1 MVECT
6 GAAGVGSPVGAA
18 IERREATEERVDIIL
33 PVAGLGTRLRP
44 QTWTKPK
51 PLVAVAGK
59 PMLAHVL
66 DRVLPL
72 QPERLIFITGFLGDQ
87 IEAWA
92 RATYDLPVEFV
103 VQPEMKGQT
112 DAIIRTRGLAPDDAL
127 ILFPDMLFEADFSVL
142 DGIAADV
149 VMFTKEVEDPSAL
162 GIALVEEGRIVKL
175 IEKPKEPISK
185 LAVIG
190 IYYIKRM
197 AALYAAIEEQMQ
209 RGLSLKNEYFIAD
222 AIQLMIDGGA
232 HVVAAPVTEWED
244 CGNIETLLATNRYL
258 LEREPP
264 PVVERAGS
272 AIIQPSFVAADAT
285 IEQAVVG
292 PFASIGPGAV
302 VRSAVVRDAI
312 LDEGA
317 QVEAAIVE
325 HSVLG
330 RRAQVCGHARR
341 VNAGD
346 DATLL
351 L

>member
-1 MVECT
+1 M
-6 GAAGVGSPVGAA
+6 
-18 IERREATEERVDIIL
+18 ATEERVDIIL

-72 QPERLIFITGFLGDQ
+72 QPQRLIFITGFLGDQ

-92 RATYDLPVEFV
+92 RATSDVPVEFV
-103 VQPEMKGQT
+103 VQPEMRGQT
-112 DAIIRTRGLAPDDAL
+112 DAIIRTRDLNPDDAL

-142 DGIAADV
+142 DGVDADV
-149 VMFTKEVEDPSAL
+149 VMFTKEVEDPSSL

-190 IYYIKRM
+190 IYYVKEM
-197 AALYAAIEEQMQ
+197 DKLYDAIDEQMR

-244 CGNIETLLATNRYL
+244 CGNIETLLATNRFL

-264 PVVERAGS
+264 PVVERNGS
-272 AIIQPSFVAADAT
+272 AVIQPSFVAADAVV
-285 IEQAVVG
+285 EQSVVG
-292 PFASIGPGAV
+292 PYASIGPGAV

-312 LDEGA
+312 LDEEA
-317 QVEAAIVE
+317 RVEEAVVE

-330 RRAQVCGHARR
+330 RRAQVRGHARR

-346 DATLL
+346 DAALL